1 MLTRRGLV
9 ASAVVLT
16 FLVAVSALLIFSWL
30 VAVPGLSAVLSVLVA
45 SLVLAIAYAW
55 QMSFVIKRVLG
66 GEPEQVYLRLRRLPK
81 TDGRDSDAAA
91 AISAVPAESLLDIC
105 VPQLQHLDQMS
116 EAAALT
122 AESINSSVEQLSSS
136 VNEILFNSQMQAAAI
151 NDAKDMME
159 GMSNRIVNVSELAK
173 DTEEHSR
180 HATQLSADGLV
191 VVEEAAREIEGIS
204 TAITHASAQIDQ
216 LHHHAESI
224 GAVAIAIKGISNQTN
239 LLALNA
245 AIEAARAGESGR
257 GFAVVADEVR
267 ALSERTSN
275 ATKEIAAT
283 IQLMQ
288 QQTRDTVAVIS
299 ETVPMINVGTQKAH
313 AAAAALRA
321 ISEQAEMT
329 LGRISQLATETAE
342 QTQLVS
348 SVVGDV
354 AQVLDMAGQTDAV
367 AERAV
372 QTSVQLSEAAARLM
386 QVAKTGEQAPG

>member
-1 MLTRRGLV
+1 MLTLRGLL
-9 ASAVVLT
+9 ASAIVLT
-16 FLVAVSALLIFSWL
+16 FLVAASALLIFSWL
-30 VAVPGLSAVLSVLVA
+30 VAVPGLSAVLSLLVA

-66 GEPEQVYLRLRRLPK
+66 GEPEQVYMRLRGLPK
-81 TDGRDSDAAA
+81 SNGRDSDAA
-91 AISAVPAESLLDIC
+91 AISAVPAESLLGIC
-105 VPQLQHLDQMS
+105 APQLQHLKQMS
-116 EAAALT
+116 EAAART

-342 QTQLVS
+342 QTLLVS